1 MQLLKREHLA
11 AVDEGGYSEVN
22 KHFAAVEVAGD
33 DAVHEHTAVVEEVE
47 KWVGGGQ
54 DYLK

>member
-1 MQLLKREHLA
+1 M
-11 AVDEGGYSEVN
+11 DEGGYSEVN

-47 KWVGGGQ
+47 KWVGGGEKCRQ
-54 DYLK
+54 VE